1 MTTQPNLERV
11 TDYNELPQELKPLTP
26 RQILGLRVLSLDE
39 TQVQAL
45 IRRRSRL
52 IVEDAI
58 ARRNTKR
65 EAVGQ

>member
-1 MTTQPNLERV
+1 MTIQPNLERV

-26 RQILGLRVLSLDE
+26 RQILGLRVFKLSE
-39 TQVQAL
+39 PQIKAI

-58 ARRNTKR
+58 ARRNAKR
-65 EAVGQ
+65 EAQHG